1 MKKIFTLSLL
11 ITISLAQEECLNGR
25 YHSEIFDNVVVTS
38 GIQYGSNYNSG
49 FLGDV
54 LENLYLDVYEPDGDV
69 VNDRPLVIMM
79 FGGSFIGGSRTSPDI
94 VELCTRYAKMGYVA
108 AAIDYRL
115 TTELIWLANEETA
128 YKAAAKGIHDLKGAI
143 RYFRMND
150 AVYDDFRIDVNRIYA
165 GGVSAG
171 GISAVNA
178 AYLDEDYEIPTFI
191 QDYIYDNGGLEGVSG
206 NEGYSSEFHGVVNLC
221 GAVGET
227 DWIIQGDMPIVNLH
241 GTEDDIVP
249 YGDGMITLF
258 GLNMNIAGSESIH
271 NRMLELGNLS
281 SFLSWDGA
289 GHTPFISS
297 SSYMDETVEFS
308 SSFLSELACESD
320 YILGDING
328 DAIINVL
335 DIIMLVNLILDGE
348 SPSPVSDINNDNTLN
363 VLDIISLVN
372 IILDR

>member
-1 MKKIFTLSLL
+1 MKKIITLSLF
-11 ITISLAQEECLNGR
+11 IAVSFTQEECTGGR
-25 YHSEIFDNVVVTS
+25 YHTEIFDNTVVTS

-49 FLGDV
+49 FFGDV
-54 LENLYLDVYEPDGDV
+54 LENLYLDVYEPEGDEI
-69 VNDRPLVIMM
+69 NNRPLIIMM

-94 VELCTRYAKMGYVA
+94 VELCTSYAKMGYVA
-108 AAIDYRL
+108 VAIDYRL

-128 YKAAAKGIHDLKGAI
+128 YKAATKGIHDLKGAI

-150 AVYDDFRIDVNRIYA
+150 AIYDDFRIDVNRIYA

-191 QDYIYDNGGLEGVSG
+191 QDYINDYGGLEGESG

-227 DWIIQGDMPIVNLH
+227 DWIIPGDIPIVNMH

-271 NRMLELGNLS
+271 NRMLELGNQS
-281 SFLSWDGA
+281 SFLSWEGA
-289 GHTPFISS
+289 GHTPFITSS
-297 SSYMDETVEFS
+297 DYMDETIEFTS
-308 SSFLSELACESD
+308 VFLSELACESD

-328 DAIINVL
+328 DTTINVL

-348 SPSPVSDINNDNTLN
+348 SPTSVSDINNDNTLN

-372 IILDR
+372 IILER